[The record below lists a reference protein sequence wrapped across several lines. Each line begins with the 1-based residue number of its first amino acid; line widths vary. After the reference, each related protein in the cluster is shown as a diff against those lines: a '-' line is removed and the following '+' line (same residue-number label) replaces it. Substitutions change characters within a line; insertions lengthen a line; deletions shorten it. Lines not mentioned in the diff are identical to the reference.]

1 MIVYIP
7 YYNRGWHILAAD
19 TEKVIAGRRQFK
31 RWANTERIEYC
42 GTIYNQCFD
51 TEEHAYA
58 YAHFGCTNGQLNLT
72 EVMSE

>member
-31 RWANTERIEYC
+31 RWANTE
-42 GTIYNQCFD
+42 
-51 TEEHAYA
+51 EHAYA
-58 YAHFGCTNGQLNLT
+58 YAYFGCTNGKLNLT
-72 EVMSE
+72 EVLGE

>member
-51 TEEHAYA
+51 TEEHAYGRIDIDDI
-58 YAHFGCTNGQLNLT
+58 F
-72 EVMSE
+72 